1 MWQAQEGGF
10 AVGSSERRKEI
21 NRRRHRRKKMAKLVA
36 RSAKATVSEKLQ
48 IASKLRALTPGAEE
62 VVARLELDK
71 R

>member
-1 MWQAQEGGF
+1 
-10 AVGSSERRKEI
+10 
-21 NRRRHRRKKMAKLVA
+21 MAKLVA